1 MLFLSAYSVSG
12 YALIFY
18 DIGNTVSYIIK
29 AYGWMRIAAY
39 FKSIACVRRGRKN
52 VQSTLLVRINPK
64 EVEDDFD
71 R

>member
-18 DIGNTVSYIIK
+18 DIGNTISYIIK

-39 FKSIACVRRGRKN
+39 FKSIALRPPRVQECAKRTLSTNKPKGGRR
-52 VQSTLLVRINPK
+52 
-64 EVEDDFD
+64 
-71 R
+71 